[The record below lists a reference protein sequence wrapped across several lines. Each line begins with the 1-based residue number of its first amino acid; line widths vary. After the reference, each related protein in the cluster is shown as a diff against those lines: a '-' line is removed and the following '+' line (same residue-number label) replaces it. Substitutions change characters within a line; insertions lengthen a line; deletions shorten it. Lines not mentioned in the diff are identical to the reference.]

1 MYNKL
6 WIGYADDYL
15 CQNSIFYYLSIIIFQ
30 NGFLWIV
37 VEQYNNKTMDENDAT
52 DANTPRDAIS
62 TMEVAADEVILRI
75 I

>member
-1 MYNKL
+1 MLTFFSSN
-6 WIGYADDYL
+6 
-15 CQNSIFYYLSIIIFQ
+15 CLSIIIFQ

-62 TMEVAADEVILRI
+62 TMEAAADEVILRMI
-75 I
+75 

>member
-1 MYNKL
+1 MIVHNKL
-6 WIGYADDYL
+6 WIWYADAYL
-15 CQNSIFYYLSIIIFQ
+15 CQNGCLSFIIFQ
-30 NGFLWIV
+30 NGYL
-37 VEQYNNKTMDENDAT
+37 EQQYNNKTMDENDAT